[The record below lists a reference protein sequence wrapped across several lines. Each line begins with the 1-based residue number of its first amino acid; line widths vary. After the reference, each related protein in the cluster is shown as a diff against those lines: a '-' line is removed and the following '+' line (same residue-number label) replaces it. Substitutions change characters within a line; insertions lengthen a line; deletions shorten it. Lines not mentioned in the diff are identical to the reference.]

1 MISGSMNSEDSLHCA
16 KLTLCLVLAVMVIAE
31 RDTAGLAVP
40 DIPKGVSPEEFYGG
54 FFPTETW
61 VASLRPLPR
70 QQRGN
75 PQLAAYAE
83 SLDVRQ
89 LADLHRQIRPFMRVD
104 PEAFLEMVP
113 RRNRLAGNARVM
125 PARSR
130 QTTHLRDTGY
140 LVWTPD
146 KPNELRDAKG
156 TVIDPLKHFPPTGE
170 FRITGPKGDVQR
182 YPYHDTPDGKRI
194 YVQAEFMD
202 GLRVRE
208 LSRAVRALG
217 ILYHKTEDVDYAKRA
232 AAILYDFACA
242 VPHWPKIARGYHS
255 GFEGK
260 DRFRPVD
267 EHIVYASLWYDKYH
281 SGLGNGPEQLALGYD
296 LIQNAPVWDW
306 LDERTE
312 GADVR
317 LVIDRDL
324 FLYTAKDAIRYDVH
338 FPQPDSALSNYIPYQ
353 TRGLI
358 CIGAAIGVPE
368 LVHYARWKIE
378 QMVEKTIL
386 ADAVFP
392 EGPSYFRQHIVN
404 MERACEI
411 GRGYNDPTGFVSSID
426 GTRID
431 NMDLMRDLPMLRRS
445 VETLA
450 RMTYPSGNYIT
461 VDDTHWRYGRG
472 VEPPHEETVPV
483 LFHAYGHA
491 ILGRGRRAKDNQFQA
506 HLNFSGN
513 WGHDHCDMLNLILWP
528 YRDDL
533 VCDIGYVH
541 TYRPYADWSLGH
553 NLVVV
558 DRHSQQQVNDP
569 GRLLSWHPVRDGVQV
584 VEASAPHVYPQTR
597 TYQRA
602 LILIPIGQQNNLVVD
617 IFEVEGGSV
626 HEWMAHGSGVIE
638 QTLTVN
644 VPLQFYGESYAD
656 DRLPFEPPA
665 HSEYMKQ
672 RTEAGLNSW
681 HLEPSE
687 PDPWYGV
694 IRDIHVGRIAGPF
707 QATLAAQQKDY
718 ADIRLH
724 VLEPTDGR
732 VFTATAPSCRRGA
745 ADDITLVEKNRMPK
759 LIIRRDGQDLCS
771 RFVVLWE
778 PQRGKPIVESVL
790 SLTTKYAGLSA
801 IRIVTTDAPRRTIT
815 VLHSRNPAKP
825 HTVDGFEFVGR
836 TAVLMENTTGKTLWL
851 YEATRFKSPWLEL
864 TVHPH
869 RPLPLA
875 EVVQGEGNHH
885 LALAGTW
892 TAASDDPAAWLP
904 STSQPN
910 WATLTLGGDH
920 HRPMPINAIEERD
933 GRTILHG
940 LHSSGFKYD
949 PQTKKLTES
958 CSPYRKL
965 QGEAQV
971 TLPNRVIIEWQN
983 DNPSKPTRVRSTVP
997 ITLSGIPMP
1006 LHISP

>member
-1 MISGSMNSEDSLHCA
+1 MNSEDSVRCA
-16 KLTLCLVLAVMVIAE
+16 KLMLCLVLAVMVIAE

-54 FFPTETW
+54 FFPTEKW
-61 VASLRPLPR
+61 VASLNPLPR
-70 QQRGN
+70 GRRGN
-75 PQLAAYAE
+75 PQLAAYVG
-83 SLDVRQ
+83 SLDEEQ
-89 LADLHRQIRPFMRVD
+89 LADLRRQVKPFMRVD
-104 PEAFLEMVP
+104 PEAFLDLVP

-130 QTTHLRDTGY
+130 QTTHLPDAGY

-146 KPNELRDAKG
+146 KPNELRDTKG
-156 TVIDPLKHFPPTGE
+156 TLIYPLKHFPPTGE

-182 YPYHDTPDGKRI
+182 YPYHDTPEGKRI

-217 ILYHKTEDVDYAKRA
+217 ILYHKTRNVDYAKRA

-267 EHIVYASLWYDKYH
+267 ERIVYASLWYDKYH

-296 LIQNAPVWDW
+296 LIQNVPVWDW
-306 LDERTE
+306 LDERAT
-312 GADVR
+312 GGDAR
-317 LVIDRDL
+317 SVIDHDL
-324 FLYTAKDAIRYDVH
+324 FLYTAKDAIRYDVR

-353 TRGLI
+353 ARGFI

-378 QMVEKTIL
+378 QMVAKTIL

-411 GRGYNDPTGFVSSID
+411 GRGYNDPTGFASSID

-431 NMDLMRDLPMLRRS
+431 DMDLMRDLPMLRRS

-461 VDDTHWRYGRG
+461 VDDTHWRYGQG
-472 VEPPHEETVPV
+472 VEPPHEETVPL

-513 WGHDHCDMLNLILWP
+513 WGHDHRDMLNLILWP
-528 YRDDL
+528 YQEDL

-541 TYRPYADWSLGH
+541 TYRPCADWSLGH

-558 DRHSQQQVNDP
+558 DRHSQRQVNDP

-602 LILIPIGQQNNLVVD
+602 LILIPIGQQDNLVVD
-617 IFEVEGGSV
+617 IFEVEGGNV

-681 HLEPSE
+681 HLEPGE

-694 IRDIHVGRIAGPF
+694 IRDVHVGQIARPF
-707 QATLAAQQKDY
+707 QAMLAAQQENY
-718 ADIRLH
+718 ANIRLH
-724 VLEPTDGR
+724 VLEPTEGR

-759 LIIRRDGQDLCS
+759 LIIRRDGQNMRS

-778 PQRGKPIVESVL
+778 PQRGKPIIESVL
-790 SLTTKYAGLSA
+790 SLTTSDAGLSA
-801 IRIVTTDAPRRTIT
+801 IRIVAAGNARKTIT
-815 VLHSRNPAKP
+815 VLHSRDPAKR
-825 HTVDGFEFVGR
+825 HTIDGYEFTGR
-836 TAVLMENTTGKTLWL
+836 TAVLMQDATSKTLWL
-851 YEATRFKSPWLEL
+851 YEATRFKSPDVEL
-864 TVHPH
+864 TVRPR
-869 RPLPLA
+869 RPLPLT
-875 EVVQGEGNHH
+875 EVARDEDKHH
-885 LALAGTW
+885 LVLSGTW
-892 TAASDDPAAWLP
+892 GAAVDDQAAWLP

-910 WATLTLGGDH
+910 WATLTLDGDH

-940 LHSSGFKYD
+940 PHDFGFIYRR
-949 PQTKKLTES
+949 QTRQLTES
-958 CSPYRKL
+958 CSPYRIL
-965 QGEAQV
+965 QGGAQV
-971 TLPNRVIIEWQN
+971 TLPNRVMIEWQN
-983 DNPSKPTRVRSTVP
+983 GNPSKPTRVRNTMPVSLNV
-997 ITLSGIPMP
+997 SGRPP
-1006 LHISP
+1006 HVNKRTP

>member
-1 MISGSMNSEDSLHCA
+1 MPNVEAAFHRT
-16 KLTLCLVLAVMVIAE
+16 KLTLCVVLAVVLVTE
-31 RDTAGLAVP
+31 HKVAGLAVP
-40 DIPKGVSPEEFYGG
+40 DIPEGVSPKEFYGG
-54 FFPTETW
+54 FFPTEAW
-61 VASLRPLPR
+61 IASLKPLPR
-70 QQRGN
+70 QLHAD
-75 PQLAAYAE
+75 PQLAAYVE
-83 SLDVRQ
+83 SLDEEQ
-89 LADLHRQIRPFMRVD
+89 LADLHRQVKPFMRVN
-104 PEAFLEMVP
+104 PEAFLNMVP

-130 QTTHLRDTGY
+130 QTTHLPDTGY

-146 KPNELRDAKG
+146 KPNELRDTKG
-156 TVIDPLKHFPPTGE
+156 TLIDPLKHFPPTGE
-170 FRITGPKGDVQR
+170 FRIAGPKGDVQR
-182 YPYHDTPDGKRI
+182 YSYHDTPEGKRI

-202 GLRVRE
+202 GMRVRE

-217 ILYHKTEDVDYAKRA
+217 ILYHRTKKLDYARRA
-232 AAILYDFACA
+232 AVILHDFACA

-255 GFEGK
+255 GFKGK

-296 LIQNAPVWDW
+296 LIQNAPVWDL
-306 LDERTE
+306 LDEVAE
-312 GADVR
+312 GGDAR
-317 LVIDRDL
+317 SIIDRDL

-338 FPQPDSALSNYIPYQ
+338 FPQPDSALSNYVPYQ
-353 TRGLI
+353 ARGLI

-378 QMVEKTIL
+378 QMVEKTIMV
-386 ADAVFP
+386 DAVFP

-411 GRGYNDPTGFVSSID
+411 GRGYDDPTGFESSID

-445 VETLA
+445 VETLS

-461 VDDTHWRYGRG
+461 VDDTHWRYGQG
-472 VEPPHEETVPV
+472 VEPPHEETRPL

-558 DRHSQQQVNDP
+558 DRHSQRQVNDP
-569 GRLLSWHPVRDGVQV
+569 GRLLSWHPVSDGVQV
-584 VEASAPHVYPQTR
+584 AEVSAPHVYPQTR

-602 LILIPIGQQNNLVVD
+602 LILIPIGQQGNLVVD
-617 IFEVEGGSV
+617 IFEVEGGNV

-638 QTLTVN
+638 QTLAVN
-644 VPLQFYGESYAD
+644 VPLQFYGQSYAD
-656 DRLPFEPPA
+656 DHLPFEPPA

-672 RTEAGLNSW
+672 RTEGGLSPW
-681 HLEPSE
+681 HLELGE

-694 IRDIHVGRIAGPF
+694 IRDVYAGQIAGPF
-707 QATLAAQQKDY
+707 QAVLSAQEANY

-724 VLEPTDGR
+724 ILEPTEGR

-759 LIIRRDGQDLCS
+759 LIIRRDGQDLRS

-778 PQRGKPIVESVL
+778 PQRDKPIVESVSTL
-790 SLTTKYAGLSA
+790 ASSDAGLSA
-801 IRIVTTDAPRRTIT
+801 IRIVTTDDARRTIT
-815 VLHSRNPAKP
+815 VFHSRNLTER
-825 HTVDGFEFVGR
+825 HTINGYQFTGR
-836 TAVLMENTTGKTLWL
+836 TAVLTEDADSKTLWL
-851 YEATRFKSPWLEL
+851 YEATRFESPNVQL
-864 TVHPH
+864 TVHPR
-869 RPLPLA
+869 RPLSLA
-875 EVVQGEGNHH
+875 ELVQEEGNHQ
-885 LALAGTW
+885 LVLAGTW
-892 TAASDDPAAWLP
+892 NDAADDKATWLP
-904 STSQPN
+904 STSQPQ
-910 WATLTLGGDH
+910 WAILTLDGDH
-920 HRPMPINAIEERD
+920 HRLMPINAIKERN
-933 GRTILHG
+933 GRTILRGPHNF
-940 LHSSGFKYD
+940 GFKYD
-949 PQTKKLTES
+949 PKTKELAES
-958 CSPYRKL
+958 CASYRKL
-965 QGEAQV
+965 QGRAEV
-971 TLPNRVIIEWQN
+971 TLPNRVIVEWKK
-983 DNPSKPTRVRSTVP
+983 DNLGKPTRVRSTVA
-997 ITLSGIPMP
+997 TNLFGT
-1006 LHISP
+1006 